1 MRRECDGD
9 AEARRQSGWRALGGW
24 VYKAR
29 EIPLNP
35 LRMSKALSEGDL
47 NEVRAEIFAGRTIT
61 AIKLY
66 RQYTGSGLK
75 EAKDAVEEFERKLRL
90 ESPEK
95 FLMDDAKGGGK
106 QPEIK
111 SAKNVPG
118 VQAGK
123 GCFGMVIG
131 AVLLLTALVWIA
143 VAFWH

>member
-1 MRRECDGD
+1 
-9 AEARRQSGWRALGGW
+9 
-24 VYKAR
+24 
-29 EIPLNP
+29 
-35 LRMSKALSEGDL
+35 MSTPLSEGDL
-47 NEVRAEIFAGRTIT
+47 NAVRNEIFAGRTIT

-75 EAKDAVEEFERKLRL
+75 EAKDAVEEMEKKLRL

-95 FLMDDAKGGGK
+95 FLVDEPKGK
-106 QPEIK
+106 REIK

-131 AVLLLTALVWIA
+131 AVLLVTALVWIV